1 MVEMTIIVPTRNEVE
16 CVEGT
21 LGKIVEVCEKARM
34 DYEILVMDD
43 GSKDGTKD
51 IVAGIAAKNGNV
63 HLINRSEPFG
73 FGYSIRDG
81 IRMASGKYA
90 AIMMADLSDD
100 PELLPKIKEK
110 MDGAGGGMPG
120 GGNPQISAS
129 HLRRDVDAGCDAVV
143 CSRFMKGSEV
153 RRYPFL
159 KMVSNRLFN
168 WTVGM
173 AFNLGTGDASNA
185 YKCFRVGKAKGLPV
199 ESRGFQVSAEILIRM
214 KLAGAKICEIPASWE
229 DRSAGEAKFKLG
241 NTFISYFMLFL
252 KMFKLAYLG
261 GKK

>member
-1 MVEMTIIVPTRNEVE
+1 V
-16 CVEGT
+16 GKT
-21 LGKIVEVCEKARM
+21 LGKISDVCGKARM

-63 HLINRSEPFG
+63 RLVNRKEPFG

-110 MDGAGGGMPG
+110 MDGGAGCRVP
-120 GGNPQISAS
+120 
-129 HLRRDVDAGCDAVV
+129 DAGCDVVV

-159 KMVSNRLFN
+159 KMASNRLFN
-168 WTVGM
+168 WTVGI

-185 YKCFRVGKAKGLPV
+185 YKCFRTEMVRKLEAGDGELGTGNGKPI
-199 ESRGFQVSAEILIRM
+199 ESRGFQVSAEILMRM

-241 NTFISYFMLFL
+241 NTFISYFVLFL

-261 GKK
+261 GAKK

>member
-1 MVEMTIIVPTRNEVE
+1 MAEMTVIVPTRNEAE

-21 LGKIVEVCEKARM
+21 LGKIARACEKARI

-63 HLINRSEPFG
+63 RLINRSEPYG

-100 PELLPKIKEK
+100 PGLLPKIKER
-110 MDGAGGGMPG
+110 MDK
-120 GGNPQISAS
+120 
-129 HLRRDVDAGCDAVV
+129 GCDAVV

-159 KMVSNRLFN
+159 KMASNRLFN
-168 WTVGM
+168 WTVGIV
-173 AFNLGTGDASNA
+173 FNLGTGDASNA

-214 KLAGAKICEIPASWE
+214 KLAGARICEIPASWE
-229 DRSAGEAKFKLG
+229 DRSAGEAKFRLG
-241 NTFISYFMLFL
+241 NTFISYFVLFL

>member
-1 MVEMTIIVPTRNEVE
+1 MGTEMSIIVPTRNEAE
-16 CVEGT
+16 CVEKT
-21 LGKIVEVCEKARM
+21 LGKIADVLEKGG
-34 DYEILVMDD
+34 DGYEILVMDD
-43 GSKDGTKD
+43 GSKDGTKEK
-51 IVAGIAAKNGNV
+51 VGAFAAKNGNV
-63 HLINRSEPFG
+63 RLVNRVEPFG

-90 AIMMADLSDD
+90 VIMMADLSDD
-100 PELLPKIKEK
+100 PALLPRIKE
-110 MDGAGGGMPG
+110 GM
-120 GGNPQISAS
+120 
-129 HLRRDVDAGCDAVV
+129 DAGCDAVV
-143 CSRFMKGSEV
+143 CSRFMEGSEI

-168 WTVGM
+168 WTVGI

-185 YKCFRVGKAKGLPV
+185 YKAFRVEKAKELPV
-199 ESRGFQVSAEILIRM
+199 ESRGFQVSAEMLIRM

>member
-1 MVEMTIIVPTRNEVE
+1 MAEMTIIVPTRNEAE

-21 LGKIVEVCEKARM
+21 LGKIVKVCKKARM

-51 IVAGIAAKNGNV
+51 IVAGMGKKNGNV
-63 HLINRSEPFG
+63 RLVNRKEPFG

-110 MDGAGGGMPG
+110 MDGADGGMPG
-120 GGNPQISAS
+120 
-129 HLRRDVDAGCDAVV
+129 AGCDVVV

-159 KMVSNRLFN
+159 KMASNRLFN
-168 WTVGM
+168 WTVGI

-185 YKCFRVGKAKGLPV
+185 YKCFRVEKAKTLPV